1 MKGSG
6 FSLKFLSSL
15 SVRCDKVNV
24 SKGSSYIKSLN
35 LFRYKNATINQKNI
49 DDRLLQYGFALT
61 QHYKEIKYHLE

>member
-6 FSLKFLSSL
+6 FSLKFLGSL

-35 LFRYKNATINQKNI
+35 LFRYKNATK
-49 DDRLLQYGFALT
+49 
-61 QHYKEIKYHLE
+61 KSKKY